1 MSSQLFDR
9 LQTEAKRQNQTLKYQ
24 RCVLNV
30 QSYSQNEVQLEQ
42 VAPIHLTIGPMS
54 VVHPVYISPMD
65 SYPLLIG
72 KDLLDRFEALLD
84 FKQLKISSAR
94 TSASSVPEITRHRL
108 PAKDL
113 GSDSPQVRAD
123 LQLNDVTTT
132 DIILALWADNSAIS
146 LTLFDT
152 LKRHTPNIPI
162 ANKRTRFSLDPCL
175 STLVTAKSIC
185 ALNLKWNNRCLTHY
199 FLILPDLPH
208 DVYIRADIL
217 IRLRAH
223 VPHGLAAC
231 QSCSGD
237 MPMVVAE
244 EPLPQPLTCHRYFE
258 ESVCQG
264 MPTAYVDGCSYNHDG
279 ILKAGAGVL
288 WLNDQPCPP
297 QHFSSNQQIQTTE
310 PRCSAEESHSLG
322 PLPRSMRGNKYFL
335 TVVCQFTKWVW
346 TTPESQ
352 LRQRHPLHS
361 RDHAADLGNSG
372 NPCTAAHKP
381 VSSGQVERSN
391 QSVVNMLRKYVSA
404 NQKDWDVKLPL
415 VLMAIRATPQES
427 TGVSP
432 FELMTGRQITLP
444 LHLLYQPGDSNLVTA
459 YTTHQYL
466 NELHQ
471 HLRTTFAFAQ
481 QRLQKSAEGQKTYY
495 DWKASHKELEVGDKI
510 WYYRH
515 LKQPR
520 NGFQRNFCH
529 AGQDLTR
536 LLTNSPLLHIGSS

>member
-1 MSSQLFDR
+1 
-9 LQTEAKRQNQTLKYQ
+9 
-24 RCVLNV
+24 
-30 QSYSQNEVQLEQ
+30 
-42 VAPIHLTIGPMS
+42 
-54 VVHPVYISPMD
+54 
-65 SYPLLIG
+65 
-72 KDLLDRFEALLD
+72 
-84 FKQLKISSAR
+84 
-94 TSASSVPEITRHRL
+94 
-108 PAKDL
+108 
-113 GSDSPQVRAD
+113 
-123 LQLNDVTTT
+123 
-132 DIILALWADNSAIS
+132 
-146 LTLFDT
+146 
-152 LKRHTPNIPI
+152 
-162 ANKRTRFSLDPCL
+162 
-175 STLVTAKSIC
+175 
-185 ALNLKWNNRCLTHY
+185 
-199 FLILPDLPH
+199 
-208 DVYIRADIL
+208 
-217 IRLRAH
+217 
-223 VPHGLAAC
+223 
-231 QSCSGD
+231 

-335 TVVCQFTKWVW
+335 TVVCQFTKWVECLPTPNDTAQ
-346 TTPESQ
+346 TTAYLLMSHIFSRFGLPLRVNSDRGTHFTAEIMQQIWEILGIHAQLHISQ
-352 LRQRHPLHS
+352 H
-361 RDHAADLGNSG
+361 
-372 NPCTAAHKP
+372 P

-471 HLRTTFAFAQ
+471 HLR
-481 QRLQKSAEGQKTYY
+481 E
-495 DWKASHKELEVGDKI
+495 
-510 WYYRH
+510 
-515 LKQPR
+515 
-520 NGFQRNFCH
+520 
-529 AGQDLTR
+529 
-536 LLTNSPLLHIGSS
+536 PLLHLHNNGSKRVQKARKLL